1 MRGKLDNPKG
11 NRMRR
16 SHLNFIVAVVTAAA
30 ASLAVLSGFAPGTAL
45 ASDQHQSFLRIA
57 ASAPGTSQPI
67 MLGLNKSMIIE
78 LPRPVRDVMVSN
90 PDQIDAVLQ
99 SSTRAYLIGKKVGEA
114 NILFTDKDGNQ
125 VATLE
130 VTIERDLSALGDLLN
145 RLLPNS
151 HITIQTVGE
160 RVVLT
165 GTVTSPLD
173 STRAS
178 EIVRSFL
185 GESSSGG
192 GTASASGGGAAV
204 TINNSSSS
212 SGPGG
217 GGGSGGE
224 SGPSDVINMLTVEG
238 REQVL
243 LKVSVVEMERNIVKQ
258 FGVDLNALVDSGNFA
273 FAALSD
279 LPFPIN
285 VAGKGVLAPFLT
297 STEPSIGGNNSGFPT
312 ALPSNPTVGST
323 SGFGGQWQSGGSRVQ
338 SVLRMLE
345 EDGLLHTLA
354 EPNLTAISGETANF
368 LAGGEFPIP
377 IAQQLGTIS
386 VEFKKFGIGLAF
398 TPVVMS
404 EGRISLKV
412 STEVSEL
419 SNQGAVILSNIAI
432 PALKVRRAETVVELP
447 SGGSLVMAGLL
458 SDQSKQALSGYPG
471 LKNLPVLGTLFRSR
485 DFLKNETELVVLV
498 TPYIVKPVA
507 RSKLGQ
513 PDDGFGWASD
523 VNSDLLGQINRV
535 YGRHPER
542 APVGKFDGDVGFIVE

>member
-1 MRGKLDNPKG
+1 
-11 NRMRR
+11 MRR
-16 SHLNFIVAVVTAAA
+16 SHLNIVIAVVTAAA
-30 ASLAVLSGFAPGTAL
+30 AWLAVLGAPGA
-45 ASDQHQSFLRIA
+45 AFAADQHRSFLRIGGG
-57 ASAPGTSQPI
+57 APGTSQQI
-67 MLGLNKSMIIE
+67 KLGLNKSMIIE
-78 LPRPVRDVMVSN
+78 LPRDVRDVMVSN
-90 PDQIDAVLQ
+90 PEQIDAVLQ
-99 SSTRAYLIGKKVGEA
+99 SSRRAYLIGKKAGEA

-130 VTIERDLSALGDLLN
+130 VTIERDLTALGDLLN

-151 HITIQTVGE
+151 HIAIQTVGE

-185 GESSSGG
+185 GTSDSSG
-192 GTASASGGGAAV
+192 GTASSSGGGAAV
-204 TINNSSSS
+204 TINNSSS
-212 SGPGG
+212 GGGG
-217 GGGSGGE
+217 GGGSDD

-243 LKVSVVEMERNIVKQ
+243 LKVSVVEMERNIIKQ
-258 FGVDLNALVDSGNFA
+258 FGVDLNALVNSGNFA

-285 VAGKGVLAPFLT
+285 VAGKGVLAPFLKD
-297 STEPSIGGNNSGFPT
+297 GGNGLTNAFPVT
-312 ALPSNPTVGST
+312 GPFDPSVANQ

-338 SVLRMLE
+338 TVLRMLE

-471 LKNLPVLGTLFRSR
+471 LKNLPILGTLFRSR

-498 TPYIVKPVA
+498 TPYVVKPVA
-507 RSKLGQ
+507 RSKLAQ

-523 VNSDLLGQINRV
+523 VNSDLLGQMNRI

>member
-1 MRGKLDNPKG
+1 
-11 NRMRR
+11 MRR
-16 SHLNFIVAVVTAAA
+16 LSLNSPAALVALAA
-30 ASLAVLSGFAPGTAL
+30 ASLALCGVIAPSAVLA
-45 ASDQHQSFLRIA
+45 DQQHRSYLRVGEQAGARQI
-57 ASAPGTSQPI
+57 T
-67 MLGLNKSMIIE
+67 LGLSKSMIIE
-78 LPRPVRDVMVSN
+78 LPRAVREVMVSN
-90 PDQIDAVLQ
+90 PARIDAVMQ
-99 SSTRAYLIGKKVGEA
+99 TSTRAYLIGKQAGEA
-114 NILFTDKDGNQ
+114 NIIFVDKDGRQ
-125 VATLE
+125 VVTLE
-130 VTIERDLSALGDLLN
+130 VTIDRDLQALGGLIN
-145 RLLPNS
+145 RLIPSS
-151 HITIQTVGE
+151 HIRVEGIGE

-165 GTVTSPLD
+165 GTVTNPID
-173 STRAS
+173 ANRAC
-178 EIVRSFL
+178 EIVTSFL
-185 GESSSGG
+185 GPLDQQNGN
-192 GTASASGGGAAV
+192 ASASGGGSAITV
-204 TINNSSSS
+204 T
-212 SGPGG
+212 SGTTAN
-217 GGGSGGE
+217 GGSGLS
-224 SGPSDVINMLTVEG
+224 SGCLVSNVINMLTVEG

-243 LKVSVVEMERNIVKQ
+243 LKVSVVEMERNILKQ
-258 FGVDLNALVDSGNFA
+258 FGVDLNALISSGNFA

-297 STEPSIGGNNSGFPT
+297 GAGLGESDAAFPSASP
-312 ALPSNPTVGST
+312 ANPTVGNT
-323 SGFGGQWQSGGSRVQ
+323 SGYGTQWQSGGSRVQ
-338 SVLRMLE
+338 GVLRALE
-345 EDGLLHTLA
+345 QDGLLHTLA

-377 IAQQLGTIS
+377 VAQQLGTIS

-419 SNQGAVILSNIAI
+419 SNQGAVILSNISI

-498 TPYIVKPVA
+498 TPYVVKPVA
-507 RSKLGQ
+507 RSQLAQ

-523 VNSDLLGQINRV
+523 VNTDLLGQMNRV

-542 APVGKFDGDVGFIVE
+542 APVGRFDGDVGFIVE

>member
-1 MRGKLDNPKG
+1 
-11 NRMRR
+11 MRR
-16 SHLNFIVAVVTAAA
+16 SELNIVIALVIAAA
-30 ASLAVLSGFAPGTAL
+30 ACFAVLGAPRAAL
-45 ASDQHQSFLRIA
+45 ADDQHRSFLRIGA
-57 ASAPGTSQPI
+57 GAPGTSQQI
-67 MLGLNKSMIIE
+67 KLGLNKSMIIE
-78 LPRPVRDVMVSN
+78 LPRDVRDVMVSN
-90 PDQIDAVLQ
+90 PAQIEAVLQ
-99 SSTRAYLIGKKVGEA
+99 SSRRAYLIGKKPGEA

-130 VTIERDLSALGDLLN
+130 VSIERDLTALGDLLN

-151 HITIQTVGE
+151 HIAIQTVGE

-185 GESSSGG
+185 GTGSSGGG
-192 GTASASGGGAAV
+192 GTASSTGGGAAV
-204 TINNSSSS
+204 TINNSSSAS
-212 SGPGG
+212 GG
-217 GGGSGGE
+217 GGGAGD

-243 LKVSVVEMERNIVKQ
+243 LKVSVVEMERNVVKQ
-258 FGVDLNALVDSGNFA
+258 FGVDLNALVSSGSFA

-297 STEPSIGGNNSGFPT
+297 GAGLGGSDASFPSGP
-312 ALPSNPTVGST
+312 PSNPTVANQ

-338 SVLRMLE
+338 SVLRALE
-345 EDGLLHTLA
+345 EEGLLHTLA

-368 LAGGEFPIP
+368 LAGGEFPVP

-471 LKNLPVLGTLFRSR
+471 LKNLPILGTLFRSR

-498 TPYIVKPVA
+498 TPYVVKPVPKSQLA
-507 RSKLGQ
+507 Q
-513 PDDGFGWASD
+513 PDQGFGWASD
-523 VNSDLLGQINRV
+523 VNSDLLGQMNRI

>member
-1 MRGKLDNPKG
+1 
-11 NRMRR
+11 MRR
-16 SHLNFIVAVVTAAA
+16 FSVTQLASRRALGAACLA
-30 ASLAVLSGFAPGTAL
+30 LAGVIAPSLASADQQHRSYLRVGESASGTAR
-45 ASDQHQSFLRIA
+45 QI
-57 ASAPGTSQPI
+57 T
-67 MLGLNKSMIIE
+67 LGLNKSMIIE
-78 LPRPVRDVMVSN
+78 LPREVREVMVSN
-90 PDQIDAVLQ
+90 PAQIDAVLQ
-99 SSTRAYLIGKKVGEA
+99 TSTRAYLIGKATGEA
-114 NILFTDKDGNQ
+114 NILFIDKDGRQ
-125 VATLE
+125 VVALE
-130 VTIERDLSALGDLLN
+130 VVIERDLSAVSDLLN
-145 RLLPNS
+145 GLLS
-151 HITIQTVGE
+151 GSRIQVQTVGD

-165 GTVTSPLD
+165 GTVTSPID
-173 STRAS
+173 ATRAT
-178 EIVRSFL
+178 EIVMSFL
-185 GESSSGG
+185 GESSAGNSS
-192 GTASASGGGAAV
+192 TAASGGAAV
-204 TINNSSSS
+204 TINNSSTS
-212 SGPGG
+212 GG
-217 GGGSGGE
+217 GDTT
-224 SGPSDVINMLTVEG
+224 GPSNVINMLTVEG

-243 LKVSVVEMERNIVKQ
+243 LKVSVVEMERNILKQ
-258 FGVDLNALVDSGNFA
+258 FGVDLNALINSGNFA

-285 VAGKGVLAPFLT
+285 VAGKGVLAPFLNSGTGGT
-297 STEPSIGGNNSGFPT
+297 SFLPVPGLGNNPPGFPN
-312 ALPSNPTVGST
+312 LDPTVGNT
-323 SGFGGQWQSGGSRVQ
+323 SGFGSQWTAGQSRVQ
-338 SVLRMLE
+338 GVLRALE
-345 EDGLLHTLA
+345 QDGLLHTLA

-377 IAQQLGTIS
+377 VAQQLGTIS

-419 SNQGAVILSNIAI
+419 SNVGAVILSNIAI

-498 TPYIVKPVA
+498 TPYVVKPVA
-507 RSKLGQ
+507 RSELAQ

-523 VNSDLLGQINRV
+523 LNTDLIGQMNRV

-542 APVGKFDGDVGFIVE
+542 APVGRFDGDVGFIVE